1 MIKVPKNSFKFVIIN
16 DGYGYKIRC
25 YFLRKK
31 FFFFGKIVETW
42 TDVIFQDSS
51 MADFSMADF
60 TFYGETVEECE
71 EILRKYFRKKNEK
84 IIREISLEEIYENCQ
99 S

>member
-1 MIKVPKNSFKFVIIN
+1 MIKVPRSSFKFVIISN
-16 DGYGYKIRC
+16 EYGYKIRC
-25 YFLRKK
+25 HYLRKK
-31 FFFFGKIVETW
+31 YYFFGKILEKYSDIVFLDREMTEY
-42 TDVIFQDSS
+42 
-51 MADFSMADF
+51 

-71 EILRKYFRKKNEK
+71 EVLRNYFKKKNEK

>member
-16 DGYGYKIRC
+16 DEYGYKIRC

-31 FFFFGKIVETW
+31 FFFFGKTVEKW
-42 TDVIFQDSS
+42 TDVIFQDS
-51 MADFSMADF
+51 SMADF

-84 IIREISLEEIYENCQ
+84 LIREISLEEIYENCQ

>member
-16 DGYGYKIRC
+16 DEYGYKIRC

-31 FFFFGKIVETW
+31 FFFFGKIVEKW

-51 MADFSMADF
+51 MAYC

-71 EILRKYFRKKNEK
+71 VILRKYFRKKNEK
-84 IIREISLEEIYENCQ
+84 IIREICLEEIYENCQ